1 MDFCPTK
8 LRHLKY
14 QRIPIEFI
22 YGIQIDLIQI
32 TFRHAHPVV
41 DPIIKLIS
49 SKQLSLRISKKKKML
64 FLRNT

>member
-14 QRIPIEFI
+14 QRIHIEFI
-22 YGIQIDLIQI
+22 YGIQI

-41 DPIIKLIS
+41 VVDVNSVSVAACGVSVCVCVTL
-49 SKQLSLRISKKKKML
+49 LRKHYVE
-64 FLRNT
+64 